1 MLVASNWT
9 RLDLPNSIADLAS
22 EVLQDFLNRVNVDN
36 DYVGAEYFMTL
47 IDALAHGETIIIR
60 VRDRG

>member
-1 MLVASNWT
+1 MLVASKWT

-22 EVLQDFLNRVNVDN
+22 EVLQDFLNRINVDD
-36 DYVGAEYFMTL
+36 DYIGAEDFRSL

-60 VRDRG
+60 VRGRG